1 MYKLYFDGASRD
13 NPGKA
18 SSSYVLYD
26 NNDIRVQYGY
36 YVFPRDATNNEAE
49 YMGLTAGLEASTSLN
64 ITSLHVFGDS
74 KLVLECVFGTWKSRK
89 DTLKPYC
96 QHAKNLI
103 KKHFTE
109 IEWDWIDRDINTYAD
124 ALCNKALDNNTSK
137 NEQYFK
143 LSKVTEEEV
152 EAKDDKMNT
161 KEMLKEILK
170 QFAIINERLDK
181 LEQTKPEKSPKKDS
195 PSNHGARW
203 TPEQE
208 EWMLNAIAK
217 NISIDKI
224 AEKMERTRVGIKSQ
238 LKKIARKMVYE
249 QHKTYEEASKVT
261 SISIEYIKKNTD
273 T

>member
-1 MYKLYFDGASRD
+1 M
-13 NPGKA
+13 
-18 SSSYVLYD
+18 
-26 NNDIRVQYGY
+26 
-36 YVFPRDATNNEAE
+36 
-49 YMGLTAGLEASTSLN
+49 
-64 ITSLHVFGDS
+64 
-74 KLVLECVFGTWKSRK
+74 
-89 DTLKPYC
+89 
-96 QHAKNLI
+96 
-103 KKHFTE
+103 
-109 IEWDWIDRDINTYAD
+109 
-124 ALCNKALDNNTSK
+124 
-137 NEQYFK
+137 
-143 LSKVTEEEV
+143 LSQT
-152 EAKDDKMNT
+152 D
-161 KEMLKEILK
+161 
-170 QFAIINERLDK
+170 INERL
-181 LEQTKPEKSPKKDS
+181 LESLERLHLRLDTIERLLETKNASESSTKYPKKDS